1 MLSTE
6 DVEKRFKQGYLRNIA
21 CVSAQVPLL
30 DGGAGGVDLLRR
42 NGLGHALWM
51 TFGHALRDLV
61 RSWLDKL
68 FHQISFLSALPG
80 LYSGMPAYTGGA
92 QP

>member
-30 DGGAGGVDLLRR
+30 DGGAGGVELLRR
-42 NGLGHALWM
+42 NGLGHALRGLM
-51 TFGHALRDLV
+51 
-61 RSWLDKL
+61 RSLLDKL